1 MSNSVEEVVA
11 KFGDLITGQINVA
24 WDTRQTAEQF
34 LEIRKDGRGE
44 DDPADFTPEDF
55 LEYVRS
61 NTSDVIQQT
70 LESFGQ
76 IGLEKEIF
84 VLDSTGFNAD
94 DTL

>member
-1 MSNSVEEVVA
+1 MTNSVDSVVKA
-11 KFGDLITGQINVA
+11 FGQIITGQISVA
-24 WDTRQTAEQF
+24 WDTKQTAEQF
-34 LEIRKDGRGE
+34 LEIRGQGGLE
-44 DDPADFTPEDF
+44 GDPVEFSAEEF

-84 VLDSTGFNAD
+84 VISEDGDYVES
-94 DTL
+94 